1 LTSVALQ
8 ATIAPMITGFRHK
21 GLERFWTD
29 NDRKKLPA
37 DQINKIDRILDLLD
51 EIEELPKDLLPF
63 PGLAIHSLKG
73 NLAGFWSVR
82 VTGNYRII
90 FRLDG
95 KNVSEI
101 DYIDYH

>member
-1 LTSVALQ
+1 
-8 ATIAPMITGFRHK
+8 MIVGFRHK
-21 GLERFWTD
+21 GLERFWSH

-37 DQINKIDRILDLLD
+37 EQIDKIDRILDLLD

-63 PGLAIHSLKG
+63 PGLAIHALKG
-73 NLAGFWSVR
+73 DLAGFWSVK

-90 FRLDG
+90 FRFDG
-95 KNVSEI
+95 KAVSEI

>member
-1 LTSVALQ
+1 
-8 ATIAPMITGFRHK
+8 MIVNIRHK
-21 GLERFWTD
+21 GLERFWMH

-37 DQINKIDRILDLLD
+37 EQINKIDRILDLLD

-73 NLAGFWSVR
+73 DLTGFWSVR

-90 FRLDG
+90 FRFDG
-95 KNVSEI
+95 RNVSEV